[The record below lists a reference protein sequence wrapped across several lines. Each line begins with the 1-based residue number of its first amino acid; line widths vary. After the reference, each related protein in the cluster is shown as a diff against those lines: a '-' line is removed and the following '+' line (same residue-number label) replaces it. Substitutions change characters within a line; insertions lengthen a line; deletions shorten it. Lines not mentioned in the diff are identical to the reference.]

1 MSASSEAV
9 QRGLAALSQGEMIV
23 VIDSP
28 DRENEGDLVVAAELI
43 DETQMSFLV
52 RNTTG
57 IVCTPISADR
67 ADELGLG
74 LMVNSSTDHHGT
86 AFTVSVDVIGSGTG
100 VSAADRTRTV
110 RALADPATRSEDL
123 LRPGHIFPL
132 RARAEGVLARP
143 GHTEAAVDLTRMAG
157 LSGTAVIAEIVAEDG
172 SMRRGHDLLRFAE
185 EHDLPVLAI
194 SDLIRYRWE
203 TERLVQPV
211 ASSAMPTAFG
221 EFRAVGYRSSLDGS
235 EHLALIMGD
244 VGEAGRSE
252 AGALVRVHSE
262 CLTGDILGSLRCDCG
277 SQLEHALQAIADE
290 GAGVVIYLRGHEGR
304 GIGLAHKIRAYAL
317 QDEGLDTVEANLA
330 QGLPVDSRSYG
341 LGAQILQDL
350 RVQRLRLMTN
360 NPAKSSGLQECGL
373 DVVARFPLPSGETPH
388 NARYLRTKRDRM
400 GHQVAAF
407 AR

>member
-9 QRGLAALSQGEMIV
+9 QRSLAALSRGEMIV
-23 VIDSP
+23 VIDGP
-28 DRENEGDLVVAAELI
+28 DRENEGDLIVAAEFI

-57 IVCTPISADR
+57 IVCTPMSANR
-67 ADELGLG
+67 ADELDLG
-74 LMVNSSTDHHGT
+74 LMVNSSSDHHGT
-86 AFTVSVDVIGSGTG
+86 AFTVSVDVVGSGTG

-110 RALADPATRSEDL
+110 RALADPATRAEDL

-132 RARAEGVLARP
+132 RARAGGVLARP
-143 GHTEAAVDLTRMAG
+143 GHTEAAVDLTTMAG
-157 LSGTAVIAEIVAEDG
+157 LSGTAVISEIVAEDG

-203 TERLVQPV
+203 AERLVQPV
-211 ASSAMPTAFG
+211 ASSSMPTAFG
-221 EFRAVGYRSSLDGS
+221 EFRAVGYRSAVDGS

-277 SQLEHALQAIADE
+277 NQLERALQTIADE
-290 GAGVVIYLRGHEGR
+290 GTGVVIYLRGHEGR
-304 GIGLAHKIRAYAL
+304 GIGLAHKIRAYCL
-317 QDEGLDTVEANLA
+317 QDEGLDTVDANLA

-341 LGAQILQDL
+341 VGAQILQDL
-350 RVQRLRLMTN
+350 GIQRLRLMTN
-360 NPAKSSGLQECGL
+360 NPSKCSGLQECGL
-373 DVVARFPLPSGETPH
+373 DVVERFALPTGETPH